1 VERSDPIA
9 DFGLRISDW
18 KRVLVF
24 MFRTIASRLSFVLML
39 VAFVLAA
46 TLATSLEVTA
56 SGLVVTVLALAT
68 LAAAWRPARSWGW
81 AGWCVAMA
89 MAFAAWR
96 MSVSPVADLA
106 RRDALLLAAGGLV
119 FAWTACFAPQ
129 AHRRWWL
136 HGVMVIALAG
146 VGIGIYQAA
155 GHPEFTPIFSGRRS
169 PLYAAGFYS
178 HYNHFAN
185 FMLGAGF
192 LAAGRLLHAG
202 ETRRMRWLSAGVAV
216 ACLAGV
222 VVSQSRGAFVALG
235 VGTLVLAGAWLL
247 DLKRRGSARF
257 QGLLLGGVV
266 LAPVLAA
273 GWWFA
278 ANHLLEGRKS
288 KPDSALMSDP
298 DERAHYFS
306 FGLEQALDHPVA
318 GAGSRSYSYEY
329 LHYWK
334 NSELWRTG
342 SDIQFAHNEFLQTA
356 ADYGFVGLGLLIVA
370 LMAVFA
376 KGVVSLA
383 MEHEKGSTP
392 DSGEL
397 LGALAAIAAMLTQSM
412 FSFVFHMTPDVMV
425 LGAALGMICA
435 QHGPLGVVGAE
446 WATGWRRVAGG
457 VIFAAFGLTALLL
470 SARDAVAWW
479 VIGRPGAVASGSSS
493 EVRYATW
500 KKAEALRPDYRFASE
515 ATVLAMDLAA
525 TVEPASREVWAKT
538 ALADAE
544 AALARHPKDP
554 QLRLRVALML
564 DGFSRFDEA
573 EEHFRQLVPTLDVKG
588 GFLNIRFRYG
598 SHCYRRAYAL
608 WRNRQPEKAL
618 AWAIEGRRQ
627 MELDRQRR
635 WFRPDSPDGKEMAA
649 LEQFIRWLEGA
660 QIKPA
665 KIDATL

>member
-1 VERSDPIA
+1 MP
-9 DFGLRISDW
+9 
-18 KRVLVF
+18 
-24 MFRTIASRLSFVLML
+24 
-39 VAFVLAA
+39 AFLLQLLAFLLAA

-81 AGWCVAMA
+81 TGWCVAVA

-119 FAWTACFAPQ
+119 FAWTACFASP

-136 HGVMVIALAG
+136 HGVMVVALAG
-146 VGIGIYQAA
+146 VGIGLYQAA
-155 GHPEFTPIFSGRRS
+155 GHPDFTPIFGGRKS
-169 PLYAAGFYS
+169 PLFASGFYS

-192 LAAGRLLHAG
+192 LAAGRMMHAG

-222 VVSQSRGAFVALG
+222 VASQSRGAFIALG
-235 VGTLVLAGAWLL
+235 VGVLVLTGAWLL
-247 DLKRRGSARF
+247 DLKRQGSERF
-257 QGLLLGGVV
+257 RWLLLGGIV
-266 LAPVLAA
+266 LAPLLAA

-278 ANHLLEGRKS
+278 ANHLLEGRRS
-288 KPDSALMSDP
+288 RPDSALMSDP

-329 LHYWK
+329 LRYWK

-383 MEHEKGSTP
+383 MEPEKGNSP
-392 DSGEL
+392 DWGEL
-397 LGALAAIAAMLTQSM
+397 MGALAAIAAMITQSM

-435 QHGPLGVVGAE
+435 QSGPFGGAVLN

-457 VIFAAFGLTALLL
+457 VGFAAFGLAALLL
-470 SARDAVAWW
+470 SARDAAAWW
-479 VIGRPGAVASGSSS
+479 VIGRPGAVASGSSL
-493 EVRYATW
+493 EVRHAAW
-500 KKAEALRPDYRFASE
+500 KKAAAVRPDYRFESE
-515 ATVLAMDLAA
+515 ATVLAMDLAGE
-525 TVEPASREVWAKT
+525 VEPASREFWAKT

-544 AALARHPKDP
+544 AAVVRHPRDP
-554 QLRLRVALML
+554 QLSLRVALML
-564 DGFSRFDEA
+564 DGFSRFAEA
-573 EEHFRQLVPTLDVKG
+573 EELFRQLVPVLDVKG

-608 WRNRQPEKAL
+608 WRNRQPEEAL

-627 MELDRQRR
+627 MELDRQMR
-635 WFRPDSPDGKEMAA
+635 WFKPDSPDGKEMAA
-649 LEQFIRWLEGA
+649 LDQFIRWLEGA
-660 QIKPA
+660 QIQPA
-665 KIDATL
+665 KIDAPL

>member
-1 VERSDPIA
+1 MP
-9 DFGLRISDW
+9 
-18 KRVLVF
+18 
-24 MFRTIASRLSFVLML
+24 
-39 VAFVLAA
+39 AFLLQLLAFLLAA

-56 SGLVVTVLALAT
+56 SGLVVTLLALAT
-68 LAAAWRPARSWGW
+68 LATAWRPARSWGW
-81 AGWCVAMA
+81 TGWCVAVA
-89 MAFAAWR
+89 IAFAAWR

-106 RRDALLLAAGGLV
+106 RRDALLVAAGGLV
-119 FAWTACFAPQ
+119 FAWTACFASPT
-129 AHRRWWL
+129 HRRWWL
-136 HGVMVIALAG
+136 HGVMAVALAG
-146 VGIGIYQAA
+146 VGVGIYQAA
-155 GHPEFTPIFSGRRS
+155 GHPDFTPIFGGRKS
-169 PLYAAGFYS
+169 PLYASGFYS

-192 LAAGRLLHAG
+192 LAAGRMMHAG
-202 ETRRMRWLSAGVAV
+202 EMRRMRWLSAGVAA

-222 VVSQSRGAFVALG
+222 VVSQSRGAFIALG
-235 VGTLVLAGAWLL
+235 LGMLVLMGAWLL
-247 DLKRRGSARF
+247 DLKRRGSDRF
-257 QGLLLGGVV
+257 RWLLLGGVV
-266 LAPVLAA
+266 LAPLLAA

-278 ANHLLEGRKS
+278 ANHLLEARKS

-329 LHYWK
+329 LRYWK

-342 SDIQFAHNEFLQTA
+342 SDIQFTHNEFLQTA

-383 MEHEKGSTP
+383 MEPEKGSAP
-392 DSGEL
+392 DWGEL
-397 LGALAAIAAMLTQSM
+397 MGALAAIAAMLTQSM

-435 QHGPLGVVGAE
+435 QRGPLGGAVLN

-457 VIFAAFGLTALLL
+457 MVFAALGLVALLL
-470 SARDAVAWW
+470 SARDTAAWW
-479 VIGRPGAVASGSSS
+479 VIGRPGAVAAGSSL
-493 EVRYATW
+493 EVRHAAW
-500 KKAEALRPDYRFASE
+500 KKAAAVRPDYRFESE
-515 ATVLAMDLAA
+515 ATTLAMDLAGE
-525 TVEPASREVWAKT
+525 VEPASREFWAKT

-544 AALARHPKDP
+544 AALARHPRDP

-564 DGFSRFDEA
+564 DGFSRFAEA
-573 EEHFRQLVPTLDVKG
+573 EEQFRQLVPILDVKG
-588 GFLNIRFRYG
+588 GFLNVRFRYG

-608 WRNRQPEKAL
+608 WRNRQPEEAL

-627 MELDRQRR
+627 MELDRQMR
-635 WFRPDSPDGKEMAA
+635 WFKPDSPDGKEMAA

-660 QIKPA
+660 QIQPA
-665 KIDATL
+665 KIDAPL